1 MTVSR
6 MLSNQEFKQMQSYKP
21 YAKNQKEQQSMK
33 LKLLEVVEDAY
44 GDAYYRLK
52 KETRSGIDMACWL
65 AAERGFFF
73 ASDDYLADRY
83 GITDRTMRNV
93 MKKLR
98 DHGVIFT
105 VYRRSTKQNGRS
117 APVHLFVDHP
127 YFSYWEE
134 LLNLSNF
141 QADFQT
147 ENAETPCGSK
157 DEGTKKI
164 PTYSLPL
171 KKSFNKYIRKDE
183 DALDDSFTPSH
194 IPKNFVLTV
203 KPFFGQAKEI
213 YKLWGKA
220 MLAYRITRL
229 NEPLEELTP
238 LVVQAF
244 KESIFAHKH
253 KRIKGSFNA
262 YFFGTLRNMMTI
274 EKRREIMNNDP
285 IFLQFKAYM
294 ES

>member
-6 MLSNQEFKQMQSYKP
+6 MLSNEEFKQMMSYKP
-21 YAKNQKEQQSMK
+21 YANNHKEQQSMK
-33 LKLLEVVEDAY
+33 LKLLKVVEEVY
-44 GDAYYRLK
+44 GDSYYRLK
-52 KETRSGIDMACWL
+52 KETRQAIDMMCWL
-65 AAERGFFF
+65 SSERGFFF
-73 ASDDYLADRY
+73 AKDDYLADRHD
-83 GITDRTMRNV
+83 ISDRTIRNV
-93 MKKLR
+93 AKKLR
-98 DHGVIFT
+98 EHGVLFS

-134 LLNLSNF
+134 LLNLSDF

-157 DEGTKKI
+157 DEEAKKV

-171 KKSFNKYIRKDE
+171 KKSFNKYIRKEEPVLDE
-183 DALDDSFTPSH
+183 SFTPSH
-194 IPKNFVLTV
+194 IPKSFILAV

-229 NEPLEELTP
+229 NTPLEELTE

-244 KESIFAHKH
+244 KESIFSHKH
-253 KRIKGSFNA
+253 SRIKGSFNA
-262 YFFGTLRNMMTI
+262 YFFGTLRNMMTV

-285 IFLQFKAYM
+285 IFTQFKAYM

>member
-1 MTVSR
+1 
-6 MLSNQEFKQMQSYKP
+6 
-21 YAKNQKEQQSMK
+21 
-33 LKLLEVVEDAY
+33 
-44 GDAYYRLK
+44 
-52 KETRSGIDMACWL
+52 
-65 AAERGFFF
+65 
-73 ASDDYLADRY
+73 
-83 GITDRTMRNV
+83 
-93 MKKLR
+93 
-98 DHGVIFT
+98 
-105 VYRRSTKQNGRS
+105 
-117 APVHLFVDHP
+117 
-127 YFSYWEE
+127 
-134 LLNLSNF
+134 
-141 QADFQT
+141 
-147 ENAETPCGSK
+147 
-157 DEGTKKI
+157 
-164 PTYSLPL
+164 
-171 KKSFNKYIRKDE
+171 
-183 DALDDSFTPSH
+183 LDDSFTPSH

>member
-1 MTVSR
+1 MIS
-6 MLSNQEFKQMQSYKP
+6 SEEFKQMMSYKP
-21 YAKNQKEQQSMK
+21 YANNQKEQQSMK
-33 LKLLEVVEDAY
+33 LKLLKVVEDVY

-52 KETRSGIDMACWL
+52 KETRSGIDMACWF

-73 ASDDYLADRY
+73 AKDKYFADRY
-83 GITDRTMRNV
+83 GVTDRTMRNV

-134 LLNLSNF
+134 LLNLSDF

-147 ENAETPCGSK
+147 ENAGTPCGSK
-157 DEGTKKI
+157 AEEVKKI
-164 PTYSLPL
+164 PTYSSPL
-171 KKSFNKYIRKDE
+171 KKSFNKYIRKEEAVLDE
-183 DALDDSFTPSH
+183 SFTPSH
-194 IPKNFVLTV
+194 IPKSFILAV

-213 YKLWGKA
+213 YQLWGKA

-229 NEPLEELTP
+229 NTPLEELTP

-244 KESIFAHKH
+244 KESIFSHKH

-285 IFLQFKAYM
+285 IFAQFKQYM